1 MAEITN
7 KVASSGLV
15 TIDPADFMK
24 SEVVELDLRPVLF
37 QDMILREQDMRDFI
51 AKHDWSSY
59 QGKHVAVFCS
69 SDAIIPMWA
78 WMLIASSLQPYAQS
92 VNSGS
97 VSDCRER
104 IALSKIDSLNAAEYA
119 EARVVVKGCGDIEV
133 PPSVYSALA
142 QKLRPVVRSLMFG
155 EPCSTVP
162 VFKRV
167 G

>member
-59 QGKHVAVFCS
+59 QDRHVAVFCS

-78 WMLIASSLQPYAQS
+78 WMLIASSLQPY
-92 VNSGS
+92 G
-97 VSDCRER
+97 
-104 IALSKIDSLNAAEYA
+104 
-119 EARVVVKGCGDIEV
+119 
-133 PPSVYSALA
+133 
-142 QKLRPVVRSLMFG
+142 
-155 EPCSTVP
+155 
-162 VFKRV
+162 
-167 G
+167 